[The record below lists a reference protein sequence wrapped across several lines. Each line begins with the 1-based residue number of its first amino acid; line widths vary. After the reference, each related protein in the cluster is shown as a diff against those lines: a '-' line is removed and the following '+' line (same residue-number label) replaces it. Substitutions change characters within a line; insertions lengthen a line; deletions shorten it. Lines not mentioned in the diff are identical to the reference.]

1 MIVEFDKSFEKSLEI
16 IRNKS
21 LFQKLEKIIIDFE
34 NAGLFSELS
43 NIKKLTGYKYYY
55 RIRIQWRLVKEYITK
70 HGRSILPPKPHYLL
84 MFYPPT
90 PQGGI

>member
-1 MIVEFDKSFEKSLEI
+1 MIVAFDKSFEKSLEI

-55 RIRIQWRLVKEYITK
+55 RIRIGDYRLGFEKISANTIRFIIVAHRKDIYK
-70 HGRSILPPKPHYLL
+70 LFP
-84 MFYPPT
+84 
-90 PQGGI
+90 